1 MQKLNLFLFLIAI
14 SYQNL
19 FAQANCSID
28 QANAVGQCYGS
39 AVNLDAQISGTV
51 STVKWTQISGTPVTI
66 TDNNKAKA
74 SIIPMEAT
82 GAFSFKIS
90 AQCNQGSVEK
100 IINHTIYP
108 KPNAGSDTIVCGNT
122 WLGLFGRPGLYSG
135 VEWSSLS
142 TNPTP
147 TEVNMHATG
156 FGIKKI
162 DAFGD
167 FFLC

>member
-1 MQKLNLFLFLIAI
+1 MQKLNLFLFLVAI

-19 FAQANCSID
+19 FSQANCSID

-74 SIIPMEAT
+74 SIIPIMAT
-82 GAFSFKIS
+82 GSFSFKIS
-90 AQCNQGSVEK
+90 VQCNQGSVEK
-100 IINHTIYP
+100 IIKHTIYP
-108 KPNAGSDTIVCGNT
+108 KPNAGSDTVACASDIPLYRVV
-122 WLGLFGRPGLYSG
+122 LGAK
-135 VEWSSLS
+135 WSSVVG
-142 TNPTP
+142 NPTP
-147 TEVNMHATG
+147 TNVTDDSVAILLENMNV
-156 FGIKKI
+156 
-162 DAFGD
+162 FGD